1 MHNWHVFHKVLI
13 FDISIF
19 CFNND
24 SIPADVEKP
33 EDLIRIGL
41 VCGVSPDVM
50 FRLRSFRACSRRLFH
65 CGAVSRDQVLEQ
77 LQTCSAEEQLFDVVG
92 RNKAKLSVSHVS
104 CAIVQL
110 WKFQRGR
117 AHMLRTIEQVRTHPQ
132 FLTLRVL
139 AENKIS
145 LMDDASVVDVL
156 YVVLRYRAE
165 IWGSKKGSVPKAN

>member
-1 MHNWHVFHKVLI
+1 
-13 FDISIF
+13 
-19 CFNND
+19 
-24 SIPADVEKP
+24 
-33 EDLIRIGL
+33 
-41 VCGVSPDVM
+41 M

-77 LQTCSAEEQLFDVVG
+77 LQTCSAEDQVFDVVG

-104 CAIVQL
+104 YAIGQL

-145 LMDDASVVDVL
+145 LMDDASVVDML
-156 YVVLRYRAE
+156 YVVLRYRAK
-165 IWGSKKGSVPKAN
+165 I